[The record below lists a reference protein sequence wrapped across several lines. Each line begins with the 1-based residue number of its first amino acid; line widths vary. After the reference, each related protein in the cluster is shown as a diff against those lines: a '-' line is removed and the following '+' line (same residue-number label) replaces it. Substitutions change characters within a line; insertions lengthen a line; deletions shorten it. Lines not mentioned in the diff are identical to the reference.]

1 LNPTVGSGENSEEF
15 SQLLSGWYMNIFEFA
30 MQMEKDGENY
40 YRRLAQDTDSQAVR
54 TVLTMLADDEVKHFE
69 TIAKMQQASQKP
81 QMADTEIIDKAKNI
95 FADLKASDEKF
106 DFDDGQVGLYKKAQQ
121 IEQKSR
127 DFYLEKADETEQNY
141 QKEIFL
147 KLAEEEKKHFLLL
160 DSLIQFVSRP
170 QNWLENAEFYHLEDY

>member
-1 LNPTVGSGENSEEF
+1 
-15 SQLLSGWYMNIFEFA
+15 MNIFEFA

-40 YRRLAQDTDSQAVR
+40 YRRLAQDTNSEAIR
-54 TVLTMLADDEVKHFE
+54 TVLTMLADDEAKHFKA
-69 TIAKMQQASQKP
+69 IARMQQASKKP
-81 QMADTEIIDKAKNI
+81 QMADTAIIDKAKNI
-95 FADLKASDEKF
+95 FAGLKASDEKF
-106 DFDDGQVGLYKKAQQ
+106 DFDGGQVELYRKAQQ

-127 DFYLEKADETEQNY
+127 DFYLEKADETEQVY

-170 QNWLENAEFYHLEDY
+170 QSWLENAEFYHLEDY